1 MKKICLGIS
10 VLALAAGI
18 MWLCF
23 TWKDARDIQERN
35 KRYEQ
40 MRQKTAEEDI
50 EFAKTQDQW
59 IIPVDFETLRKMNTD
74 IYAWITIPGTT
85 VDYPVLQNAED
96 NARYLVTDASGAE
109 SDAGA
114 IFSEHENAR
123 DFSDVHTVL
132 YGRNMDDGS
141 MFGALHQFEDDTF
154 FEAHRVV
161 KIYTPDAVHSYRI
174 FAAYRYDDR
183 HLLQSFDCSDP
194 NVFQSYIRSIVD
206 QRNLYACIDKTA
218 DIQWGDRILT
228 LSTGD
233 ASGDTYRYLVQA
245 VLIDGQKRD

>member
-1 MKKICLGIS
+1 
-10 VLALAAGI
+10 
-18 MWLCF
+18 
-23 TWKDARDIQERN
+23 
-35 KRYEQ
+35 
-40 MRQKTAEEDI
+40 
-50 EFAKTQDQW
+50 
-59 IIPVDFETLRKMNTD
+59 
-74 IYAWITIPGTT
+74 
-85 VDYPVLQNAED
+85 
-96 NARYLVTDASGAE
+96 
-109 SDAGA
+109 
-114 IFSEHENAR
+114 
-123 DFSDVHTVL
+123 
-132 YGRNMDDGS
+132 

-161 KIYTPDAVHSYRI
+161 KIYTPDAVRSYRI